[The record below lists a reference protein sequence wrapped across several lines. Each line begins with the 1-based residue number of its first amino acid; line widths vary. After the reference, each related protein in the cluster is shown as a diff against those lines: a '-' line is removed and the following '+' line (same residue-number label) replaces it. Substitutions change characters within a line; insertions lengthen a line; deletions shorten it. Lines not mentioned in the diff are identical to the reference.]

1 MRRVSL
7 NVVGEI
13 NSEKTLLVKSVEMI
27 MSTVTACEQKRG
39 EDNFGK
45 AMDNTA
51 LRAPKSL
58 ANDQPS

>member
-13 NSEKTLLVKSVEMI
+13 NSKTTLLAKIVEMV
-27 MSTVTACEQKRG
+27 MSTITACEQKRG

-51 LRAPKSL
+51 L
-58 ANDQPS
+58 

>member
-13 NSEKTLLVKSVEMI
+13 NSQKTLLAKSVEMI
-27 MSTVTACEQKRG
+27 MSTVTACEQKRS

-51 LRAPKSL
+51 L
-58 ANDQPS
+58 